1 MKKTQQGVILLVSLV
16 ILVIL
21 SILAISSMR
30 ITMSQGIMASS
41 SLASDFAFNSSL
53 DARTQTLLDLKTFA
67 TLPLNGNGVET
78 SIIPASG
85 QTVVLCI
92 TQGATRST
100 LIQVVNTGS
109 AISACSSY
117 TTRPSITVQSQITRS
132 AFSLDDQIA
141 GGCQG
146 SINGSTL
153 VYSNLN
159 LDTKSDI
166 TAINS
171 ISVQSQQTIS
181 NCEMQN

>member
-67 TLPLNGNGVET
+67 TLPLNGVET
-78 SIIPASG
+78 PIIPASG

-92 TQGATRST
+92 TQGGTRST
-100 LIQVVNTGS
+100 LIQVVNTGA
-109 AISACSSY
+109 AISTCSSY
-117 TTRPSITVQSQITRS
+117 TTRPSITVQSQIARS
-132 AFSLDDQIA
+132 AFSLDDQIT

-146 SINGSTL
+146 SINGATL